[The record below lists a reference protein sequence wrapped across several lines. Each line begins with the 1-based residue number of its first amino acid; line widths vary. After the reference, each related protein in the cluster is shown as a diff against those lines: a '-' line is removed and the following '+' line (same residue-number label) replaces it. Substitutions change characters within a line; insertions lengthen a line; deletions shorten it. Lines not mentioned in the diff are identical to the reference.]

1 VTNRNTQLF
10 DVSKKVVLITG
21 GAGNLGKKI
30 AATFVT
36 LGANVIL
43 VDRND
48 MELKKVVEELNK
60 DFNGRVESFTCD
72 LEIEEQRLLLIKEFQ
87 DSTRKIDVLINNAA
101 FVGSSELKGWN
112 TSFEF
117 QSIETWRRAL
127 EVNVTAAFQLVQ
139 GLTKVLRR
147 SSSPSIINIASIY
160 GVYAPDWQLYEG
172 TEMNNPAAYSVS
184 KAGLIQLTKWSAS
197 LLGPNIRVNAISPG
211 GIARNQPNKFVEKYI
226 SRTSLGRMAEE
237 EDLVGAVVFLASPA
251 SKYITGQNLV
261 IDGGW
266 GN

>member
-1 VTNRNTQLF
+1 MAEYSQLF
-10 DVSKKVVLITG
+10 DVSGKSVLLTG
-21 GAGNLGKKI
+21 GAGQLGRKI
-30 AATFVT
+30 AETFIL

-43 VDRND
+43 VDKD
-48 MELKKVVEELNK
+48 DQELEKVVKEFEKNLDVK
-60 DFNGRVESFTCD
+60 IDFFVCD
-72 LEIEEQRLLLIKEFQ
+72 LEVEEQRLLLINKFLN
-87 DSTRKIDVLINNAA
+87 SSKKIDVLINNAA
-101 FVGSSELKGWN
+101 FVGTSELGGWN

-147 SSSPSIINIASIY
+147 VSSPSIINIASIY
-160 GVYAPDWQLYEG
+160 GVYAPDWRLYDD

-184 KAGLIQLTKWSAS
+184 KAGLIQLTKWMAS
-197 LLGPNIRVNAISPG
+197 LLGPEIRVNAISPG
-211 GIARNQPNKFVEKYI
+211 GIARNQPDNFVEKYI
-226 SRTSLGRMAEE
+226 SRTSLGRMAVED
-237 EDLVGAVVFLASPA
+237 DLVGTVVFLASPA
-251 SKYITGQNLV
+251 SKYITGQNII